1 MAHSLER
8 MENKIRKNHG
18 DKMHLTSLNDDNQII
33 NLEIRKVRL
42 DHSLRPKIEDGENIS
57 GAFKFQKFH

>member
-18 DKMHLTSLNDDNQII
+18 DKMHLTSLNDDNEII
-33 NLEIRKVRL
+33 NLGIRKVRL
-42 DHSLRPKIEDGENIS
+42 ERSLRP
-57 GAFKFQKFH
+57 F